1 MFRSKLFW
9 RLYSGYAAIIVFS
22 TLIVGILLSRQLSEN
37 ATQDIENSLSV
48 RSELLTE
55 IGKEVLLQIP
65 SEVIELDLQAT
76 LQELGTRTQSR
87 LTIIRP
93 DGRVIADSEE
103 SPVAMDN
110 HLQRPEII
118 DARDTGSG
126 ITSRFSQT
134 QQQMMIY
141 KALPVRDGARLL
153 GFVRVS
159 LATAEVDIQLTQ
171 LRRIILISASIV
183 AIIALLIGLYFA
195 NRFTEPL
202 SKMTQVAEAI
212 SQGDYERRINVSETD
227 EIGSLA
233 AAINRMAR
241 SSATRMDEITLERN
255 RLSSIFAGMVEG
267 VIDVDQSQKIVHVN
281 QVAADLLGLSVQGC
295 IGQPIWE
302 VVRVAEIIDALEQAL
317 NNREIVKAQMR
328 HLSEEDDLV
337 VDIYAASLQNEHGD
351 AIGAVV
357 VLHNISELD
366 HLERIRRDFVAN
378 ASHELKTPITAIR
391 GLTETIMDD
400 KEIPETTRDDFI
412 QKAHAQSLRLSTLV
426 TDLMTIS
433 RLESDQQQTSS
444 SVFDIVELVRLS
456 LLQSEPARNEKQLE
470 LNSAL
475 SEKPLLLLGDRQS
488 ISQLADNLID
498 NAIKYTDVAGSI
510 SVGLEQLEQLA
521 ILTVKDSGIGISPQY
536 QQRIFERFYRVDKAR
551 SRELGGTGLGLSIVK
566 NIADRHGG
574 NVSVESQPGIGSTFK
589 VVLPLHSRSPE
600 SAK

>member
-1 MFRSKLFW
+1 
-9 RLYSGYAAIIVFS
+9 
-22 TLIVGILLSRQLSEN
+22 
-37 ATQDIENSLSV
+37 
-48 RSELLTE
+48 
-55 IGKEVLLQIP
+55 
-65 SEVIELDLQAT
+65 
-76 LQELGTRTQSR
+76 
-87 LTIIRP
+87 
-93 DGRVIADSEE
+93 
-103 SPVAMDN
+103 
-110 HLQRPEII
+110 
-118 DARDTGSG
+118 
-126 ITSRFSQT
+126 
-134 QQQMMIY
+134 
-141 KALPVRDGARLL
+141 
-153 GFVRVS
+153 
-159 LATAEVDIQLTQ
+159 
-171 LRRIILISASIV
+171 
-183 AIIALLIGLYFA
+183 
-195 NRFTEPL
+195 
-202 SKMTQVAEAI
+202 MTQVAEAI

-267 VIDVDQSQKIVHVN
+267 VIDVDQSQKIVHIN
-281 QVAADLLGLSVQGC
+281 QVAADLLGLSVLSC

-337 VDIYAASLQNEHGD
+337 VDIYAASLQNEHGH

-391 GLTETIMDD
+391 GLTETILDD
-400 KEIPETTRDDFI
+400 KEMPETTRDEFI

-456 LLQSEPARNEKQLE
+456 LLESEPARDEKQLE

-475 SEKPLLLLGDRQS
+475 SEKPLLLLGDRQA

-510 SVGLEQLEQLA
+510 SVGLEQLAQLA

-589 VVLPLHSRSPE
+589 VALPLHNRSPE

>member
-1 MFRSKLFW
+1 
-9 RLYSGYAAIIVFS
+9 
-22 TLIVGILLSRQLSEN
+22 
-37 ATQDIENSLSV
+37 
-48 RSELLTE
+48 
-55 IGKEVLLQIP
+55 
-65 SEVIELDLQAT
+65 
-76 LQELGTRTQSR
+76 
-87 LTIIRP
+87 
-93 DGRVIADSEE
+93 
-103 SPVAMDN
+103 
-110 HLQRPEII
+110 
-118 DARDTGSG
+118 
-126 ITSRFSQT
+126 
-134 QQQMMIY
+134 
-141 KALPVRDGARLL
+141 
-153 GFVRVS
+153 
-159 LATAEVDIQLTQ
+159 
-171 LRRIILISASIV
+171 
-183 AIIALLIGLYFA
+183 
-195 NRFTEPL
+195 
-202 SKMTQVAEAI
+202 
-212 SQGDYERRINVSETD
+212 
-227 EIGSLA
+227 
-233 AAINRMAR
+233 
-241 SSATRMDEITLERN
+241 
-255 RLSSIFAGMVEG
+255 MVEG
-267 VIDVDQSQKIVHVN
+267 VIDVDQSQKIVHIN
-281 QVAADLLGLSVQGC
+281 QVAADLLGLSVLSC

-337 VDIYAASLQNEHGD
+337 VDIYAASLQNEHGH

-391 GLTETIMDD
+391 GLTETILDD
-400 KEIPETTRDDFI
+400 KEMPETTRDEFI

-456 LLQSEPARNEKQLE
+456 LLESEPARDEKQLE

-475 SEKPLLLLGDRQS
+475 SEKPLLVLGDRQA

-510 SVGLEQLEQLA
+510 SVGLEQLAQLA
-521 ILTVKDSGIGISPQY
+521 ILTIKDSGIGISPQY

-589 VVLPLHSRSPE
+589 VVLPLHSRSTE
-600 SAK
+600 SDK

>member
-1 MFRSKLFW
+1 
-9 RLYSGYAAIIVFS
+9 
-22 TLIVGILLSRQLSEN
+22 
-37 ATQDIENSLSV
+37 
-48 RSELLTE
+48 
-55 IGKEVLLQIP
+55 
-65 SEVIELDLQAT
+65 
-76 LQELGTRTQSR
+76 
-87 LTIIRP
+87 
-93 DGRVIADSEE
+93 
-103 SPVAMDN
+103 
-110 HLQRPEII
+110 
-118 DARDTGSG
+118 
-126 ITSRFSQT
+126 
-134 QQQMMIY
+134 
-141 KALPVRDGARLL
+141 
-153 GFVRVS
+153 
-159 LATAEVDIQLTQ
+159 
-171 LRRIILISASIV
+171 
-183 AIIALLIGLYFA
+183 
-195 NRFTEPL
+195 
-202 SKMTQVAEAI
+202 
-212 SQGDYERRINVSETD
+212 
-227 EIGSLA
+227 
-233 AAINRMAR
+233 
-241 SSATRMDEITLERN
+241 MDEITLERN

-357 VLHNISELD
+357 VLHNISELA

-391 GLTETIMDD
+391 GLTETILDD
-400 KEIPETTRDDFI
+400 KEMPETTRDDFI

>member
-1 MFRSKLFW
+1 M
-9 RLYSGYAAIIVFS
+9 G
-22 TLIVGILLSRQLSEN
+22 SEMC
-37 ATQDIENSLSV
+37 
-48 RSELLTE
+48 
-55 IGKEVLLQIP
+55 
-65 SEVIELDLQAT
+65 
-76 LQELGTRTQSR
+76 
-87 LTIIRP
+87 IR
-93 DGRVIADSEE
+93 DR
-103 SPVAMDN
+103 
-110 HLQRPEII
+110 
-118 DARDTGSG
+118 
-126 ITSRFSQT
+126 
-134 QQQMMIY
+134 
-141 KALPVRDGARLL
+141 
-153 GFVRVS
+153 
-159 LATAEVDIQLTQ
+159 
-171 LRRIILISASIV
+171 
-183 AIIALLIGLYFA
+183 
-195 NRFTEPL
+195 
-202 SKMTQVAEAI
+202 
-212 SQGDYERRINVSETD
+212 
-227 EIGSLA
+227 
-233 AAINRMAR
+233 
-241 SSATRMDEITLERN
+241 
-255 RLSSIFAGMVEG
+255 
-267 VIDVDQSQKIVHVN
+267 
-281 QVAADLLGLSVQGC
+281 GC

-391 GLTETIMDD
+391 GLTETILDD
-400 KEIPETTRDDFI
+400 KEMPETTRDDFI

-510 SVGLEQLEQLA
+510 SVGLDQLEQLA
-521 ILTVKDSGIGISPQY
+521 ILTVKDSGIGINPQY

-600 SAK
+600 SVK